1 MAGKDNGSPR
11 EALPAE
17 AQPST
22 LPEPAPTETS
32 LGELSGSRILDVL
45 DFPVGAAAGDEEQ
58 VSRLRRLNRRRRAV
72 AFRLLPKDQAAR
84 VFEQLG
90 PALQAEL
97 LDGLQDEQVAAFF
110 DGLAPDD
117 RVTLIDEVPA
127 TVARQL
133 MRGLTEEQR
142 ALTSVVLG
150 YPRGSIG
157 RRMSPEFI
165 TTTPELTVR
174 QTLERLHSRLE
185 DAETVYI
192 LPVTDAGKRL
202 VGLVSLR
209 RLLSAEPDT
218 RVDAIMG
225 DAYCQSATTP
235 EEDAAR
241 LCTGRKLLALP
252 IVDSERRVVGILTVD
267 DALRILEE
275 AETEDQSRISGS
287 EPLRR
292 PYLATPIFRIVK
304 SRLVWLLVLAVGATL
319 TVSVLEVFEATIAQM
334 VVLSLFVPLLIG
346 TGGNTGNQAATTVT
360 RALALKEVTPRD
372 LLKVLGKEVRV
383 GATLGLLIG
392 GLGFVVAAAF
402 YGPAIGLVMGASL
415 LAICTMAAA
424 VGGLMPM
431 LARFL
436 KVDPAVF
443 SNPFISTFIDAAG
456 LLVYFM
462 IARTVLGI

>member
-1 MAGKDNGSPR
+1 M
-11 EALPAE
+11 
-17 AQPST
+17 
-22 LPEPAPTETS
+22 
-32 LGELSGSRILDVL
+32 
-45 DFPVGAAAGDEEQ
+45 
-58 VSRLRRLNRRRRAV
+58 
-72 AFRLLPKDQAAR
+72 R

-90 PALQAEL
+90 PALQADL
-97 LDGLQDEQVAAFF
+97 LDGLQDAQVAAFF

-127 TVARQL
+127 TIAQRL

-142 ALTSVVLG
+142 ELTSVVLG

-165 TTTPELTVR
+165 TATPDLTVG
-174 QTLERLHSRLE
+174 QTLELLLRRMD
-185 DAETVYI
+185 DAETVYL

-209 RLLSAEPDT
+209 RLLAADPDT
-218 RVDAIMG
+218 RVDAVMG
-225 DAYCQSATTP
+225 DAYCQPATAS

-241 LCTGRKLLALP
+241 LCTGRKLLALA

-267 DALRILEE
+267 DALRILEQ

-292 PYLATPIFRIVK
+292 PYLSTPIFRIVK
-304 SRLVWLLVLAVGATL
+304 SRVVWLLVLAVGATL

-360 RALALKEVTPRD
+360 RALALKEVSTGD

-392 GLGFVVAAAF
+392 GLGLIVAAAF

-443 SNPFISTFIDAAG
+443 SNPFISTFVDAAG